1 MIIYISDLISNDCAK
16 RERSERGALVILR
29 KLDANGR
36 LSVCVSVCLSVT
48 PKNDLLNN
56 NRILQ
61 TALNDLR
68 AKNRPHS
75 IKGSFKNPIVVMK
88 VVFLPSDH

>member
-1 MIIYISDLISNDCAK
+1 MGGCP
-16 RERSERGALVILR
+16 
-29 KLDANGR
+29 
-36 LSVCVSVCLSVT
+36 SVCLSVCGT
-48 PKNDLLNN
+48 LKNDLLNN

-75 IKGSFKNPIVVMK
+75 IKGSLKNPIVVLK